1 MEIKLFTRSIRA
13 AVEKDIYLFP
23 VRFRDGKPIVVGSV
37 VSSETTHDG
46 RQLLTIEINE
56 RNKARFEDLEDEAWV
71 ENHFEIYRNRLMLA
85 AKKK

>member
-23 VRFRDGKPIVVGSV
+23 VRLRNGNPITVGTV
-37 VSSETTHDG
+37 ISSETTSDG
-46 RQLLTIEINE
+46 RQQLTIDINE
-56 RNKARFEDLEDEAWV
+56 RNKARFEDLGEEEWV
-71 ENHFEIYRNRLMLA
+71 ENHFKIYRNRLMLE